1 MHWATLRGW
10 MSGDWKLIA
19 GPHPELFD
27 LSNDPDERHDRSS
40 EQPDRV
46 QRMNDQLVRALTRIA
61 PGGDRAQTN
70 PISAEQEQR
79 LRSLGYAA
87 GSGGS
92 GPLDDP
98 TLPDPR
104 TRVALYERAAMAAT
118 LGRELESPSPDAPGF
133 ELGFKVD
140 SCDAAYAEL
149 VSDGATPVVSPTDRA
164 WRQRTAYVRDPDGYL
179 VELAEDLGR

>member
-1 MHWATLRGW
+1 VVRFRAPDYVVLVVQ
-10 MSGDWKLIA
+10 
-19 GPHPELFD
+19 D
-27 LSNDPDERHDRSS
+27 LD
-40 EQPDRV
+40 
-46 QRMNDQLVRALTRIA
+46 RALHFYCDVLGLPLGHRS
-61 PGGDRAQTN
+61 GSFAQLATG
-70 PISAEQEQR
+70 E
-79 LRSLGYAA
+79 
-87 GSGGS
+87 
-92 GPLDDP
+92 
-98 TLPDPR
+98 

-118 LGRELESPSPDAPGF
+118 LGQELESPSPDAPGF